1 MKSKFYD
8 RLATIYF
15 YVVAGVIVLFLLSLI
30 MYILYQGRSELN
42 LHFILTPPKFMEK
55 GGGIAPQIFN
65 SLLLLVLTL
74 IISVPIGVG
83 AGLYMAEYARPSKIT
98 ELIRLSTETLSSLPS
113 IVVGLFGLLIF
124 VNMLHWG
131 YSLMSGALALTVLN
145 LPVMARVSEDA
156 IKSVSSSLKEASF
169 ALGATKWQTIVK
181 VLIPSA
187 LPGLITGIILTSG
200 RIFGEAAALLYTAG
214 MSTPM
219 LNFKVLNPL
228 MPGSPFYPFRA
239 AETLAVYIW
248 KVNSE
253 GLAPDARQIADGS
266 AAVLLIIVLL
276 FNILARWLGNI
287 LYKKM
292 TGGK

>member
-8 RLATIYF
+8 KLATIYF
-15 YVVAGVIVLFLLSLI
+15 YLVAVLIVLFLVALI
-30 MYILYQGRSELN
+30 GYILYQGRSELN

-65 SLLLLVLTL
+65 SLLLLVITL
-74 IISVPIGVG
+74 IISVPIGIG
-83 AGLYMAEYARPSKIT
+83 AGLYMAEYARPGKIT

-131 YSLMSGALALTVLN
+131 YSLISGALALTVLN
-145 LPVMARVSEDA
+145 LPVMARVSEDS
-156 IKSVSSSLKEASF
+156 IRSVSSSLKEASF
-169 ALGATKWQTIVK
+169 ALGSTKWQTIVR

-214 MSTPM
+214 MSTPP
-219 LNFKVLNPL
+219 LNFNVLNPAN
-228 MPGSPFYPFRA
+228 PASPFYPFRA

-276 FNILARWLGNI
+276 FNILARWLGNT
-287 LYKKM
+287 LYRKM

>member
-8 RLATIYF
+8 KLATIYF
-15 YVVAGVIVLFLLSLI
+15 YLVAGLIVLFLVALI
-30 MYILYQGRSELN
+30 GYILYQGRSELN

-65 SLLLLVLTL
+65 SLLLLVITL
-74 IISVPIGVG
+74 IISVPIGIG
-83 AGLYMAEYARPSKIT
+83 AGLYMAEYARPGKIT

-145 LPVMARVSEDA
+145 LPVMARVSEDSLR
-156 IKSVSSSLKEASF
+156 SVSSSLKEASF
-169 ALGATKWQTIVK
+169 ALGSTKWQTIVR

-187 LPGLITGIILTSG
+187 LPGLVTGIILTSG

-214 MSTPM
+214 MSTPP
-219 LNFKVLNPL
+219 LNFNVLNPAN
-228 MPGSPFYPFRA
+228 PASPFYPFRA

-266 AAVLLIIVLL
+266 AAVLLIIVLV
-276 FNILARWLGNI
+276 FNILARWLGNN
-287 LYKKM
+287 LYKRM

>member
-1 MKSKFYD
+1 MKSRVYD
-8 RLATIYF
+8 KIATIYF
-15 YVVAGVIVLFLLSLI
+15 YLIAIILILFLLALI
-30 MYILYQGRSELN
+30 GYILYQGRSELN

-65 SLLLLVLTL
+65 SLLLLIITL
-74 IISVPIGVG
+74 IISVPIGIG
-83 AGLYMAEYARPSKIT
+83 AGIYMAEYARPGKIT
-98 ELIRLSTETLSSLPS
+98 ETIRLSTETLSSLPS

-131 YSLMSGALALTVLN
+131 YSLISGALALTVLN
-145 LPVMARVSEDA
+145 LPVMARVSEDS
-156 IKSVSSSLKEASF
+156 IRSVSRSLKEASF
-169 ALGATKWQTIVK
+169 ALGSTKWQTITK
-181 VLIPSA
+181 VLMPSA
-187 LPGLITGIILTSG
+187 LPGLITGVILTSG

-214 MSTPM
+214 MSTPV
-219 LNFKVLNPL
+219 LNFNVVNPVN
-228 MPGSPFYPFRA
+228 PASPFYPFRP

-266 AAVLLIIVLL
+266 AAILLIIVLV
-276 FNILARWLGNI
+276 FNLLSRWLGNA
-287 LYKKM
+287 LYNRM

>member
-1 MKSKFYD
+1 
-8 RLATIYF
+8 
-15 YVVAGVIVLFLLSLI
+15 
-30 MYILYQGRSELN
+30 
-42 LHFILTPPKFMEK
+42 
-55 GGGIAPQIFN
+55 
-65 SLLLLVLTL
+65 
-74 IISVPIGVG
+74 
-83 AGLYMAEYARPSKIT
+83 
-98 ELIRLSTETLSSLPS
+98 
-113 IVVGLFGLLIF
+113 
-124 VNMLHWG
+124 
-131 YSLMSGALALTVLN
+131 
-145 LPVMARVSEDA
+145 
-156 IKSVSSSLKEASF
+156 LKEASF
-169 ALGATKWQTIVK
+169 ALGSTKWQTIVR

-214 MSTPM
+214 MSTPP
-219 LNFKVLNPL
+219 LNFNVLNPAN
-228 MPGSPFYPFRA
+228 PASPFYPFRA

-276 FNILARWLGNI
+276 FNILARWLGNT

>member
-1 MKSKFYD
+1 MKSRFYD
-8 RLATIYF
+8 KIATIYF
-15 YVVAGVIVLFLLSLI
+15 YTIAIILIIFLAVLI
-30 MYILYQGRSELN
+30 GYILYQGRSELN
-42 LHFILTPPKFMEK
+42 LHFILTPPKFMQK

-65 SLLLLVLTL
+65 SILLLIVTL
-74 IISVPIGVG
+74 IISVPIGIG
-83 AGLYMAEYARPSKIT
+83 AGIYMAEYAKPGKIA
-98 ELIRLSTETLSSLPS
+98 EAIRLSTETLSSLPS

-124 VNMLHWG
+124 VNMFHWG
-131 YSLMSGALALTVLN
+131 YSLLSGALALTVLN
-145 LPVMARVSEDA
+145 LPVMTRVSEDA
-156 IKSVSSSLKEASF
+156 IRGVSQSLREASF
-169 ALGATKWQTIVK
+169 ALGATKWQTITK

-187 LPGLITGIILTSG
+187 LSGLMTGIILTSG

-214 MSTPM
+214 MSTPA
-219 LNFKVLNPL
+219 LSFNTINPVN
-228 MPGSPFYPFRA
+228 PQSPFYPLRS

-266 AAVLLIIVLL
+266 SAILLLVVLL
-276 FNILARWLGNI
+276 FNILARWFGNH

>member
-228 MPGSPFYPFRA
+228 MPNSPFYPFRA

>member
-15 YVVAGVIVLFLLSLI
+15 YVVAGVIVFFLLSLI

-228 MPGSPFYPFRA
+228 MPSSPFYPFRA

>member
-1 MKSKFYD
+1 MKSRVYD
-8 RLATIYF
+8 KIATIYF
-15 YVVAGVIVLFLLSLI
+15 YLIAIILILFLLALI
-30 MYILYQGRSELN
+30 GYILYQGRSELN

-65 SLLLLVLTL
+65 SLLLLIVTL
-74 IISVPIGVG
+74 IISVPIGIG
-83 AGLYMAEYARPSKIT
+83 AGIYMSEYARPGKIT
-98 ELIRLSTETLSSLPS
+98 EIIRLSTETLSSLPS

-131 YSLMSGALALTVLN
+131 YSLISGALALTVLN

-156 IKSVSSSLKEASF
+156 IRSVSRSLKEASF
-169 ALGATKWQTIVK
+169 ALGSTKWQTITK
-181 VLIPSA
+181 VLMPSA
-187 LPGLITGIILTSG
+187 LPGLITGVILTSG

-214 MSTPM
+214 MSTPV
-219 LNFKVLNPL
+219 LNFNVINPVN
-228 MPGSPFYPFRA
+228 PASPFYPFRP

-266 AAVLLIIVLL
+266 AAILLIIVLV
-276 FNILARWLGNI
+276 FNLLSRWLGNA
-287 LYKKM
+287 LYNRM

>member
-8 RLATIYF
+8 KIATIYF
-15 YVVAGVIVLFLLSLI
+15 YLVAVLIVLFLVALI
-30 MYILYQGRSELN
+30 GYILYQGRSELN

-65 SLLLLVLTL
+65 SLLLLVITL
-74 IISVPIGVG
+74 IISVPIGIG
-83 AGLYMAEYARPSKIT
+83 AGLYMAEYARPGKIT

-131 YSLMSGALALTVLN
+131 YSLISGALALTVLN
-145 LPVMARVSEDA
+145 LPVMARVSEDS
-156 IKSVSSSLKEASF
+156 IRSVSASLKEASF
-169 ALGATKWQTIVK
+169 ALGSTKWQTIVR

-214 MSTPM
+214 MSTPP
-219 LNFKVLNPL
+219 LNFNVLNPAN
-228 MPGSPFYPFRA
+228 PASPFYPFRA

-276 FNILARWLGNI
+276 FNILARWLGNT
-287 LYKKM
+287 LYKK
-292 TGGK
+292 

>member
-8 RLATIYF
+8 KIATIYF
-15 YVVAGVIVLFLLSLI
+15 YLVAVLIVLFLVALI
-30 MYILYQGRSELN
+30 GYILYQGRSELN

-65 SLLLLVLTL
+65 SLLLLVITL
-74 IISVPIGVG
+74 IISVPIGIG
-83 AGLYMAEYARPSKIT
+83 AGLYMAEYARPGKIT

-131 YSLMSGALALTVLN
+131 YSLISGALALTVLN
-145 LPVMARVSEDA
+145 LPVMARVSEDS
-156 IKSVSSSLKEASF
+156 IRSVSASLKEASF
-169 ALGATKWQTIVK
+169 ALGSTKWQTIVR

-214 MSTPM
+214 MSTPP
-219 LNFKVLNPL
+219 LNFNVLNPAN
-228 MPGSPFYPFRA
+228 PASPFYPFRA

-276 FNILARWLGNI
+276 FNILARWLGNT